1 MNKQYVS
8 PVLSVSIISTER
20 LLAASMKV
28 ESDSDKKVDNQEDI
42 GFAKEN
48 SSNDYDV
55 WDDDWSK

>member
-8 PVLSVSIISTER
+8 PVLYISIISTER
-20 LLAASMKV
+20 LLATSMKV
-28 ESDSDKKVDNQEDI
+28 ESDPDKKVEDQEDI

>member
-28 ESDSDKKVDNQEDI
+28 ESDPDKKVDNQEDI

-48 SSNDYDV
+48 GFNDYDV
-55 WDDDWSK
+55 WEDDWSK

>member
-20 LLAASMKV
+20 LLATSMKV
-28 ESDSDKKVDNQEDI
+28 ESDPDKKVEDQEDI

-48 SSNDYDV
+48 SSSDYDV

>member
-8 PVLSVSIISTER
+8 PVLYISIISTER

-28 ESDSDKKVDNQEDI
+28 ESDPDKKVDNQEDI

-48 SSNDYDV
+48 GFNDYDV
-55 WDDDWSK
+55 WEDDWSK

>member
-8 PVLSVSIISTER
+8 PVLYISIISTER

-28 ESDSDKKVDNQEDI
+28 ESDPDKKVDNQEDI

-48 SSNDYDV
+48 GFNDYDV

>member
-28 ESDSDKKVDNQEDI
+28 ESDPDKKVDNQEDI

-48 SSNDYDV
+48 DFNDYDV
-55 WDDDWSK
+55 WEDDWSK

>member
-28 ESDSDKKVDNQEDI
+28 ESDPDKKIDNQEDI

-48 SSNDYDV
+48 GSNDYDV

>member
-8 PVLSVSIISTER
+8 PVLYISIISTER

-28 ESDSDKKVDNQEDI
+28 ESDPDKKVDNQEDI

-48 SSNDYDV
+48 CSKDYDV
-55 WDDDWSK
+55 WEDDWSK

>member
-28 ESDSDKKVDNQEDI
+28 ESDPDKKVEDQEDI

>member
-20 LLAASMKV
+20 LLATSMKV
-28 ESDSDKKVDNQEDI
+28 ESDPDKKVEDQEDI

>member
-8 PVLSVSIISTER
+8 PVLYISIISTER

-28 ESDSDKKVDNQEDI
+28 ESDPDKKVDNQEDI
-42 GFAKEN
+42 GFTKEN
-48 SSNDYDV
+48 GFNDYDV

>member
-28 ESDSDKKVDNQEDI
+28 ESDPDKKVEDQEDI

-48 SSNDYDV
+48 GFNDYDV
-55 WDDDWSK
+55 WEDDWSK

>member
-20 LLAASMKV
+20 LLATSMTV
-28 ESDSDKKVDNQEDI
+28 ESDPDKKVEDQEDI